1 MKKIIS
7 FLMMLIILYITS
19 QVLLNSKSV
28 IETVAFSLKIFKENV
43 FPSLFP
49 FLVLSGLLVNYGF
62 VEFCSVLFSPIMKL
76 LFNMNGAAA
85 YVFIMSLISGF
96 PSSSKYIRDLYLK
109 GLLSVNEATKL
120 LMFTHFSN
128 PLFILGTVGLLLK
141 QTKIAILILICH
153 YTGNLI
159 IGILVRNLIPYEEK
173 NITLEKNTSSFGCA
187 LKDSITSAIDTL
199 LLVLG
204 TITFFLI
211 LTTLLAEKLNLSGIN
226 QTIMNGIFEMTQGLK
241 FASLLN
247 TDLRTKAVLMTMFL
261 SFGGI
266 SVHAQI
272 MSIISDTKIRYIPF
286 FVARLLHAAIS
297 GLLVFLLYSII

>member
-153 YTGNLI
+153 YIGNLI

-173 NITLEKNTSSFGCA
+173 NITLEKNMSSFGCA
-187 LKDSITSAIDTL
+187 LKDSITSAD
-199 LLVLG
+199 
-204 TITFFLI
+204 
-211 LTTLLAEKLNLSGIN
+211 
-226 QTIMNGIFEMTQGLK
+226 
-241 FASLLN
+241 
-247 TDLRTKAVLMTMFL
+247 
-261 SFGGI
+261 
-266 SVHAQI
+266 
-272 MSIISDTKIRYIPF
+272 
-286 FVARLLHAAIS
+286 
-297 GLLVFLLYSII
+297 